1 MAKQRHLKNAPIV
14 EAIIDF
20 RAKLSSNFDVTG
32 FAALKETLHV
42 DYPKMEERREFA
54 AGLELTGKQVQQIF
68 EDKGLH
74 GYLFRSDDDK
84 NVAQF
89 RRDGFTF
96 SRLRPYTEWETVLA
110 EAKRL
115 WGLYSEKAS
124 PELIARIAVRY
135 VNQITIPLPI
145 SDFADYLTAPPRVP
159 EALPLEV
166 SHFMTRVVVCD
177 AATDIRANIMQALQP
192 GTKPEYATIILDVD
206 VYEQYEQ
213 SEGGFEEGKIW
224 QEFERLRELKNRIFF
239 DSISEKTARLFE

>member
-20 RAKLSSNFDVTG
+20 RAKLASGFDVTG
-32 FAALKETLHV
+32 FAALKETLHIN
-42 DYPKMEERREFA
+42 YPKMEERREFA

-96 SRLRPYTEWETVLA
+96 SRLRPYAEWETVLA

-115 WGLYSEKAS
+115 WKLYSAKAS
-124 PELIARIAVRY
+124 PEVITRIAVRY
-135 VNQITIPLPI
+135 VNQLNIPLPI
-145 SDFADYLTAPPRVP
+145 NDLADYFTAPPRIP

-177 AATDIRANIMQALQP
+177 AATDIRANIIQALQP

-206 VYEQYEQ
+206 VYKQ
-213 SEGGFEEGKIW
+213 SDGGFGEGTAW
-224 QEFERLRELKNRIFF
+224 TDFEQLRELKNRIFF
-239 DSISEKTARLFE
+239 DSIAE